1 MLANCSLV
9 FPHTMWLLEMP
20 WFWDMWNVVARAK
33 GLSIASTYPCSWNR
47 GPSFGQYC
55 RNSQCV
61 CANVVDQL
69 LLSKKSL
76 KEVETL
82 WRIAFLTS
90 RPNMRVSMQS
100 ANSEKLPKFTAFAYN
115 MEGCLRF
122 FCFHILN
129 ITKFG

>member
-20 WFWDMWNVVARAK
+20 CFSDMWNVVARAK
-33 GLSIASTYPCSWNR
+33 GLSIASRYACSWNR
-47 GPSFGQYC
+47 GASFGQYC

-61 CANVVDQL
+61 RANVVDQL

-82 WRIAFLTS
+82 RRIAFLTS

-100 ANSEKLPKFTAFAYN
+100 ANSEKLPKNSPHLPTS
-115 MEGCLRF
+115 RF
-122 FCFHILN
+122 FYFHILN

>member
-1 MLANCSLV
+1 
-9 FPHTMWLLEMP
+9 
-20 WFWDMWNVVARAK
+20 
-33 GLSIASTYPCSWNR
+33 
-47 GPSFGQYC
+47 
-55 RNSQCV
+55 V

-100 ANSEKLPKFTAFAYN
+100 ANSEKLPKFTTFACN
-115 MEGCLRF
+115 MEGCLRIF
-122 FCFHILN
+122 YFHVLKIA
-129 ITKFG
+129 KFG